1 MGSPRAEPILRLT
14 CTRYQQTV
22 EYQTMSP
29 KQEPDS
35 KGWWQT
41 LPGLLTA
48 AAGIITAVTG
58 LLVAVHQTGL
68 FDRTPHPT
76 AQTQSQTSPDPIGQA
91 VPPTS
96 AKPTTS
102 RPLTLP
108 ENSEV
113 HSGQAAYKLLS
124 ARLDPYSPGK
134 LSLHL
139 TVRMTNNDRFD
150 ANFWVASFRLLA
162 DGSLQSPENNLDE
175 LVSAHSAKE
184 GDIEFIIPANLSTV
198 GLQMGDVGEGK
209 PTLPINLQTPKQ

>member
-1 MGSPRAEPILRLT
+1 MREA
-14 CTRYQQTV
+14 
-22 EYQTMSP
+22 P
-29 KQEPDS
+29 KSDS

-76 AQTQSQTSPDPIGQA
+76 AQTQSETSPDPIGQA
-91 VPPTS
+91 APPTS
-96 AKPTTS
+96 ANPTTS

-113 HSGQAAYKLLS
+113 RSGQAVYKLLS
-124 ARLDPYSPGK
+124 ARLGPYSPGK
-134 LSLHL
+134 VSLHL
-139 TVRMTNNDRFD
+139 NIRMTNNDRFD
-150 ANFWVASFRLLA
+150 ANFWAASFRLLA
-162 DGSLQSPENNLDE
+162 DGSLQAPENNLDE

-184 GDIEFIIPANLSTV
+184 GDVEFILPANLSTV
-198 GLQMGDVGEGK
+198 GLQMGDVGDGK
-209 PTLPINLQTPKQ
+209 PTLPINLQSSKQ